1 VVERWTKER
10 RRQHTRELL
19 LDAAEEVFAAKG
31 FDGAA
36 LDEIADVAGYT
47 RGAIYKHF
55 TNKEDLFL
63 AVNTRFNERFLRGF
77 LDLIDPATPPD
88 DIDLATIA
96 QRWHDLQK
104 RGARNIALGMEF
116 TLYLLRNPEAR
127 ERAAEQRRAM
137 ADMIGTFMEEQ
148 IAQLGLTTRVPPRT
162 LARIALA
169 ASDGLE
175 LASHLDGNDDDLY
188 EPFLELLLSSWEP
201 VPKPKPTPK
210 PKPKR
215 RGQSSAR
222 NAAIRSPSTSA
233 SRAVGMKDPDSSR

>member
-10 RRQHTRELL
+10 RREHTRELL

-31 FDGAA
+31 FEGAA
-36 LDEIADVAGYT
+36 LDEIADAAGYT

-63 AVNTRFNERFLRGF
+63 AVNTRFNERFLSGF
-77 LDLIDPATPPD
+77 LDLIDPATPPE

-116 TLYLLRNPEAR
+116 MLYLLRNPEAR

-137 ADMIGTFMEEQ
+137 ADMIATFIDEQ
-148 IAQLGLTTRVPPRT
+148 SSRLGLKTQVPPRT

-175 LASHLDGNDDDLY
+175 LAGHLDGDEDDLY
-188 EPFLELLLSSWEP
+188 EPFLELLLSTWAPAGKTKS
-201 VPKPKPTPK
+201 
-210 PKPKR
+210 R
-215 RGQSSAR
+215 RR
-222 NAAIRSPSTSA
+222 
-233 SRAVGMKDPDSSR
+233 

>member
-10 RRQHTRELL
+10 RREHTRELL

-31 FDGAA
+31 FEGAA
-36 LDEIADVAGYT
+36 LDEIADAAGYT

-63 AVNTRFNERFLRGF
+63 AVNTRFNERFLSGF
-77 LDLIDPATPPD
+77 LDLIDPATPPE

-116 TLYLLRNPEAR
+116 MLYLLRNPEAR

-137 ADMIGTFMEEQ
+137 ADMIATFIDEQ
-148 IAQLGLTTRVPPRT
+148 SSRLGLKTQVPPRT

-175 LASHLDGNDDDLY
+175 LAGHLDGDEDDLY
-188 EPFLELLLSSWEP
+188 EPFLELLLSTWAP
-201 VPKPKPTPK
+201 APKTKS
-210 PKPKR
+210 R
-215 RGQSSAR
+215 RR
-222 NAAIRSPSTSA
+222 
-233 SRAVGMKDPDSSR
+233 